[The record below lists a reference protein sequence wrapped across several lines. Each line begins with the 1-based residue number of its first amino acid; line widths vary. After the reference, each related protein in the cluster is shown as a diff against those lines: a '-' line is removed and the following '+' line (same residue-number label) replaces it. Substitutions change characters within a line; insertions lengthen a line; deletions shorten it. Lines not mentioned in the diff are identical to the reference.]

1 MSTTIGAAIASRHG
15 IRCHIKVEASLRGGP
30 LREGF
35 CITSQT
41 ISLFWGG
48 DKGGRNWAVTKNHKE
63 SFFFF
68 VVLCD
73 RS

>member
-1 MSTTIGAAIASRHG
+1 MKNAIFQPFL
-15 IRCHIKVEASLRGGP
+15 IFDP
-30 LREGF
+30 
-35 CITSQT
+35 
-41 ISLFWGG
+41 FWGG

-68 VVLCD
+68 VILCD